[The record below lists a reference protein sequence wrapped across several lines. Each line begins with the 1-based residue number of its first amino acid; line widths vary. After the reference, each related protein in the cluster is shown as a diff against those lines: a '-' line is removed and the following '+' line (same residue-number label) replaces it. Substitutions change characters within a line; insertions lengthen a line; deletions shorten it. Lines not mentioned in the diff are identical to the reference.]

1 MNDSSKSDLQA
12 RARANERSEG
22 DTVLRMLLPRRALQW
37 VGAALTFAL
46 VGGAGAFA
54 VAASGLVPM
63 SAVPPDPDGVAHL
76 LHYGMTRSVAFHAKA
91 PPAYAPLSSDAM
103 VTQGAANYA
112 VECANCHGAPGFG
125 QSPIALS
132 TRPEPPPLI
141 DVSKSLSDDEL
152 FVIVRDGVRYTG
164 MPAWPVLNRPDEV
177 WAVVAFLK
185 AMPGMTRDAYTQ
197 LAYGNTQG
205 GRTDPATSVFGPP
218 RPSDPTSTSGISRF
232 IPTNQARP
240 YMPGDPQNPYATP
253 AGTVLPRTGY
263 GSLAGS
269 TDALARCISCHG
281 ADGSGRAA
289 GAFPNLTLQSPQY
302 LYDAL
307 KAFSTGQRQSGIMW
321 PIAANLTDEEMRAV
335 ASRIGSAPAVP
346 SHAGSVADAAA
357 AVVRGQQIALAGLAP
372 NGSPQAQ
379 IKGAQDIPPSKVERC
394 SGCHMADKYL
404 DKVIPLIDGQHAAY
418 LSAQLRVFR
427 DGGRGDT
434 AGFDPMI
441 SASHNLSDADIIAV
455 SAFYASLAPS
465 SKNAKIQ

>member
-1 MNDSSKSDLQA
+1 
-12 RARANERSEG
+12 
-22 DTVLRMLLPRRALQW
+22 MLLPRRALQW

-46 VGGAGAFA
+46 VGGAGAVA

-63 SAVPPDPDGVAHL
+63 SAVPPHPEGWAHL
-76 LHYGMTRSVAFHAKA
+76 LHYGMTRSVAFHAEA

-103 VTQGAANYA
+103 ITQGAASYA

-141 DVSKSLSDDEL
+141 DVSKSLSDGEL

-185 AMPGMTRDAYTQ
+185 AMPEMTRDAYTR
-197 LAYGNTQG
+197 LAYGN
-205 GRTDPATSVFGPP
+205 PAGERAEPTASVFGPP
-218 RPSDPTSTSGISRF
+218 RPSDPTSTPGISRF
-232 IPTNQARP
+232 IPTNKARP

-253 AGTVLPRTGY
+253 AGAVLPRTGY

-281 ADGSGRAA
+281 ADGSGRTA

-321 PIAANLTDEEMRAV
+321 PIAANLTEEEMRTV
-335 ASRIGSAPAVP
+335 ASRIGTGPAVA
-346 SHAGSVADAAA
+346 SRDALGNASTSVA
-357 AVVRGQQIALAGLAP
+357 RGQQIALSGLAP
-372 NGSPQAQ
+372 NGSPQPPIAS
-379 IKGAQDIPPSKVERC
+379 GQDIPPPSKVQRC
-394 SGCHMADKYL
+394 SGCHLADKYV

-418 LSAQLRVFR
+418 LSAQLHVFR

-434 AGFDPMI
+434 AGFDPMV
-441 SASHNLSDADIIAV
+441 SASHALSDSDVAAV
-455 SAFYASLAPS
+455 SAYYASLTPS
-465 SKNAKIQ
+465 PKNAKIQ